1 MKFGGSFNSN
11 WSNAIGSK
19 NTDLQRD
26 LILDEVGRLIETDRP
41 AVISALKDSGYTISP
56 SASKKEVIN
65 KTVSALYRSKQFKL
79 DVAKAIVKNDTQSS
93 FAGADGNLLDKAK
106 GLMSSGGGAKGSSGG
121 GGGDFWDKIKDSL
134 GGIGSGSSGS
144 GSGGGTASGGL
155 ASTAGAGA
163 SGGIAGAIAGAIGAI
178 FTFGASRQNR
188 KAEEERAKQELYNK
202 LLTDKEQ
209 TNWIPVIVIG
219 GVILIGGIV
228 AFFALRNNK

>member
-79 DVAKAIVKNDTQSS
+79 DVAKAIAAGNDPK
-93 FAGADGNLLDKAK
+93 FANSNGSDLDKAK
-106 GLMSSGGGAKGSSGG
+106 GL
-121 GGGDFWDKIKDSL
+121 
-134 GGIGSGSSGS
+134 
-144 GSGGGTASGGL
+144 ASG
-155 ASTAGAGA
+155 AAAGA
-163 SGGIAGAIAGAIGAI
+163 SGGVVGAIAGAIGAI
-178 FTFGASRQNR
+178 FTFGSSRQNR